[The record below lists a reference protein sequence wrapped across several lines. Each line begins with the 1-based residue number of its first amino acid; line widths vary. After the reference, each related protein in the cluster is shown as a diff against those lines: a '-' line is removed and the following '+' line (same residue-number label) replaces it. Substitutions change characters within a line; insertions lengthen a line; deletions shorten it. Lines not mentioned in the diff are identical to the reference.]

1 MPHSFA
7 PIDEDG
13 EWRASERVLNFCF
26 NVFQQ
31 PTLQAEMYLRDAE
44 CTCIW
49 VEISGLA
56 NEKQE
61 SSISVHSIWVKG
73 LDGTLFHQEIFNPY
87 MIVNSYSVSTAF
99 FTAIY
104 IILWYILMFHSFLM
118 RRKWNHRRKSLPSLP
133 IISSFI
139 FSRFSSASGSKRRMV
154 LLAWLF
160 EGSNS
165 KIFFISVITKMKK
178 SSKKM
183 TFEIRSGYESATR
196 LRVQNQTT

>member
-13 EWRASERVLNFCF
+13 EWCASERVLNFCF

-49 VEISGLA
+49 VETSGLA

-73 LDGTLFHQEIFNPY
+73 LDGTLFHQEIFSPY
-87 MIVNSYSVSTAF
+87 MIVNSYF
-99 FTAIY
+99 CID
-104 IILWYILMFHSFLM
+104 SFLYC
-118 RRKWNHRRKSLPSLP
+118 HLYHSLIRTNVSQFLN
-133 IISSFI
+133 
-139 FSRFSSASGSKRRMV
+139 K
-154 LLAWLF
+154 
-160 EGSNS
+160 E
-165 KIFFISVITKMKK
+165 KMK
-178 SSKKM
+178 SQKKIIAKL
-183 TFEIRSGYESATR
+183 TNHLF
-196 LRVQNQTT
+196 LHLFKFFLCQWLQTKNGSLGLII

>member
-31 PTLQAEMYLRDAE
+31 PTLQAEMYLLDAE

-104 IILWYILMFHSFLM
+104 IIL
-118 RRKWNHRRKSLPSLP
+118 
-133 IISSFI
+133 
-139 FSRFSSASGSKRRMV
+139 
-154 LLAWLF
+154 
-160 EGSNS
+160 
-165 KIFFISVITKMKK
+165 
-178 SSKKM
+178 
-183 TFEIRSGYESATR
+183 
-196 LRVQNQTT
+196 